1 MVLKNILLTGG
12 TGTLGTELRKIKKDL
27 LCPSSRQMNITDL
40 FSVNRFF
47 ESNEIQLVIH
57 AAAYTDVTSSEKNFE
72 KVINTNIVGTYN
84 VLKNCID
91 RGIKMVYISTDY
103 VFDGEKGNYTTE
115 DPINPL
121 TKYAK
126 SKAAAELMVRMYNN
140 SLCIRT
146 SFYGK
151 NFPYERALEDQWT
164 TKDYID
170 VMAPKIL
177 EQCLSNKTGIVHCY
191 SKKRTIFEL
200 AKQRKHDV
208 IKIQRKDLMSKVP
221 CDTSL
226 V

>member
-27 LCPSSRQMNITDL
+27 LCPSSKQMNITDL
-40 FSVNRFF
+40 SSVNRFF
-47 ESNEIQLVIH
+47 ENNEFQLVIH

-72 KVINTNIVGTYN
+72 KAINTNIKGTYN

-91 RGIKMVYISTDY
+91 RDIKMVYISTDY
-103 VFDGEKGNYTTE
+103 VFDGEKGNYTIE

-146 SFYGK
+146 SFYGTK
-151 NFPYERALEDQWT
+151 FPYKKAFIDQWT
-164 TKDYID
+164 TKDYVQI
-170 VMAPKIL
+170 MAPKIL
-177 EQCLSNKTGIVHCY
+177 AECLSDKFGIVHCY
-191 SKKRTIFEL
+191 SKKTTVYNL
-200 AKQRKHDV
+200 AKKTVKDVEKITRKEVSDN
-208 IKIQRKDLMSKVP
+208 IPR
-221 CDTSL
+221 DTSL
-226 V
+226 R